1 MQNAEDD
8 SFVDVDEDSYSER
21 EEEIVPQERKR
32 KERKDAEERKQE
44 NQLLDKIKTAMAENK
59 GDIELG
65 EDEAYCEACC
75 LKLNGDMDISVLVWE
90 RTDLQTH
97 IESSSH
103 LARLKVLFKSN
114 LFSSSR
120 PFCGIRFI
128 CRQQECVYDML
139 RLLRHARAPVPL
151 FLRCH
156 ELGSI
161 TASSVDMPTMP
172 P

>member
-21 EEEIVPQERKR
+21 EEETVPQERKR

-44 NQLLDKIKTAMAENK
+44 NQLLDKIKTAMAENN

-90 RTDLQTH
+90 RTDLKTH

-120 PFCGIRFI
+120 LYLGCDSQVDSKNV
-128 CRQQECVYDML
+128 CTTCCVSFGTPE
-139 RLLRHARAPVPL
+139 LLFP
-151 FLRCH
+151 
-156 ELGSI
+156 
-161 TASSVDMPTMP
+161 SSYGVID
-172 P
+172 